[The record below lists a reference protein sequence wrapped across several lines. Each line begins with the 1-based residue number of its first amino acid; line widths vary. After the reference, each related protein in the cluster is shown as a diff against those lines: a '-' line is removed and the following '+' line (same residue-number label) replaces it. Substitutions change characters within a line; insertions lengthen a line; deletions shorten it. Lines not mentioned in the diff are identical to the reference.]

1 MTANTNIHFVDTTLR
16 DGNQSMWALLMSTKT
31 MLPIASHINE
41 AGYKAVELS
50 AAAHFKTIVR
60 ELREDP
66 WERIRL
72 ISRKMTDTPLA
83 GMQQCNFSSF
93 ANDPKCLGCLWI
105 QRLAANGIRRTHL
118 MEPSNDFSS
127 RLVDYVGF
135 ARQAGMEICLALIY
149 SLSPKHT
156 DEYYA
161 QKTRDAVALNVN
173 AIYLKDPGGLLTPER
188 VKTLVPAILNNAGS
202 IPVEFHSHC
211 TTGLAP
217 LCYLEAVRQ
226 GIRTL
231 HVSIPPLA
239 EGSAQP
245 SVLNVTAN
253 LRYLGYNPVIDESK
267 VRLVS
272 QHLQFAAERGGH
284 PVGQPVQYDY
294 YQYIHQ
300 IPGGVISNLKRQL
313 AQLKM
318 IDKLPQ
324 VIEECIQVRKDFG
337 YPIMVTPFSQF
348 VATQAAINVALGE
361 RYKQVIDNLLNY
373 ALGFWG
379 KEASSAID
387 LEVMDKLMAIPRAKE
402 LKNWEFPEPSLEEVR
417 NQYGS
422 GLSDDDLLLRY
433 MIGND
438 DVIKAMRAAGP
449 IKADDCISAEVPLR
463 ALVGELL
470 KRRDV
475 RSITLQTKGLRLA
488 LEQRS

>member
-1 MTANTNIHFVDTTLR
+1 M
-16 DGNQSMWALLMSTKT
+16 
-31 MLPIASHINE
+31 
-41 AGYKAVELS
+41 
-50 AAAHFKTIVR
+50 
-60 ELREDP
+60 
-66 WERIRL
+66 
-72 ISRKMTDTPLA
+72 
-83 GMQQCNFSSF
+83 
-93 ANDPKCLGCLWI
+93 
-105 QRLAANGIRRTHL
+105 
-118 MEPSNDFSS
+118 
-127 RLVDYVGF
+127 
-135 ARQAGMEICLALIY
+135 
-149 SLSPKHT
+149 
-156 DEYYA
+156 
-161 QKTRDAVALNVN
+161 
-173 AIYLKDPGGLLTPER
+173 
-188 VKTLVPAILNNAGS
+188 
-202 IPVEFHSHC
+202 
-211 TTGLAP
+211 
-217 LCYLEAVRQ
+217 
-226 GIRTL
+226 
-231 HVSIPPLA
+231 
-239 EGSAQP
+239 
-245 SVLNVTAN
+245 
-253 LRYLGYNPVIDESK
+253 
-267 VRLVS
+267 
-272 QHLQFAAERGGH
+272 
-284 PVGQPVQYDY
+284 GQPVQYDY

-300 IPGGVISNLKRQL
+300 IPGGVISNLERQL

-387 LEVMDKLMAIPRAKE
+387 PEIMDKLMAIPRAKE
-402 LKNWEFPEPSLEEVR
+402 LKNWEVPEPSLEEVR

-470 KRRDV
+470 KRRDL

-488 LEQRS
+488 LEQRSWGLEGLP